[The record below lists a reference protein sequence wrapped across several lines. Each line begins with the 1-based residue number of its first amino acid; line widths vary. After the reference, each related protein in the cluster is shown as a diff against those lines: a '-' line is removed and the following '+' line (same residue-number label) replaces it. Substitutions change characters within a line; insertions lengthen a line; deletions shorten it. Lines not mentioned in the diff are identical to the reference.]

1 MNKQRP
7 LLLLVL
13 VAYIFSPTL
22 FAWVIN
28 PAGAWYKPYIIWAV
42 VIVIAYIM
50 QNRSKP
56 HDA

>member
-22 FAWVIN
+22 YSWVIN
-28 PAGAWYKPYIIWAV
+28 PAGVWYKPYIIWAMV
-42 VIVIAYIM
+42 VIAAYVM
-50 QNRSKP
+50 QSRNKH
-56 HDA
+56 HDI

>member
-22 FAWVIN
+22 YAWVIN

-50 QNRSKP
+50 QNRSKS

>member
-22 FAWVIN
+22 YAWIIN
-28 PAGAWYKPYIIWAV
+28 PAVAWYKPYIIWAM
-42 VIVIAYIM
+42 VIVVAYIM
-50 QNRSKP
+50 QNRSKS
-56 HDA
+56 HDI